1 MQFDEKW
8 DFVQK
13 KERNCQPE
21 EATAGD
27 CWDHVALDP
36 ASRLVVSLVV
46 GKRTA
51 EATHELV
58 ADFRRRTGGRLPWLI
73 TSDEYAAYADAIRTA
88 YGQVVTPPRT
98 GRPGRPPN
106 RTVVIPAGL
115 TYATVHKHR
124 ANGRVVRVSTRLVF
138 GTWFGLLLA
147 LAMSAVSRVVNA
159 AFVERHNGT
168 DRNRCSRKGRKRYQ
182 FSKDW
187 DTHVA
192 ATRFSYFTYN
202 FCWPVRTL
210 RVKGEDGKWHPRSPA
225 MAAGLTDHVWSIREW
240 ITCPA
245 VQRR

>member
-13 KERNCQPE
+13 KERHCEPG

-36 ASRLVVSLVV
+36 ESRLVVSLVV
-46 GKRTA
+46 GKRTS

-58 ADFRRRTGGRLPWLI
+58 ADFRRRTGGRLPWLM
-73 TSDEYAAYADAIRTA
+73 TSDEYPVYAEAIRTA
-88 YGQVVTPPRT
+88 YGRVVPPPRS
-98 GRPGRPPN
+98 GRPGRPRNP
-106 RTVVIPAGL
+106 TVVIPGGL

-124 ANGRVVRVSTRLVF
+124 ANGRVVRVSTTLVF
-138 GTWFGLLLA
+138 GTWVMLALA

-168 DRNRCSRKGRKRYQ
+168 DRGRCSRKGRKRYE

-187 DTHVA
+187 AVHAA
-192 ATRFSYFTYN
+192 ATRFSYFSYN

-210 RVKGEDGKWHPRSPA
+210 RVKGSDGRWRSRTPA
-225 MAAGLTDHVWSIREW
+225 MAAGLTDHLWSIREW
-240 ITCPA
+240 ITFPT
-245 VQRR
+245 VQRQ